1 MSTWELIKEAIKAL
15 PEPTDSE
22 ANELKIPKFIGR
34 HSIVCT
40 FRKKALVGNGEESMI
55 WELVSIEYLT

>member
-22 ANELKIPKFIGR
+22 ANELKIPKFKPAK
-34 HSIVCT
+34 
-40 FRKKALVGNGEESMI
+40 KKAKVMSDKAKDGLATSDVTTTNQSES
-55 WELVSIEYLT
+55 